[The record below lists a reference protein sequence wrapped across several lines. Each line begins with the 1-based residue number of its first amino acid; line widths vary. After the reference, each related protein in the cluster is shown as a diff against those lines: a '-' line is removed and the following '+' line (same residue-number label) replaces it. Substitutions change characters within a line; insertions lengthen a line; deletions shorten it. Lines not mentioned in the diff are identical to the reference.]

1 MQIDESIIEFSFEPF
16 QLDSN
21 TEHTLL
27 EVQYSQNYVDILGD
41 LIESFSLH
49 VPSIEM
55 PYDETQDEKAKI
67 QATYKRLKRVKHR
80 KNRKQLLV
88 MFFLLGQLL
97 DETNLSTRELFNLN
111 AVLVMGWDNV
121 HGR

>member
-1 MQIDESIIEFSFEPF
+1 MQIDESVIEFSFEPF
-16 QLDSN
+16 QLDPN
-21 TEHTLL
+21 TEHTLS

-41 LIESFSLH
+41 LIESFPLH

-80 KNRKQLLV
+80 KNRKQLLL
-88 MFFLLGQLL
+88 MFSF
-97 DETNLSTRELFNLN
+97 
-111 AVLVMGWDNV
+111 
-121 HGR
+121 